1 MTTIRSRTQAPG
13 QNVQCLVKNGSDC
26 APSIKHQA
34 PSIKQATSNVGDEMR
49 SAPEVALSP
58 AGASRHHSESS
69 GCLADGL
76 SRARYGRCGKSP
88 SFRSLKYAGAFLSRL
103 SVACQSLVPRGKSF
117 LLRILPHPRDTHQEC
132 WAHSQMV
139 PAAVMVG
146 IWVRV
151 VSLFS

>member
-103 SVACQSLVPRGKSF
+103 SVACPPGEVLLTPYPATPPGHTPGMLGAFANGPRSRHG
-117 LLRILPHPRDTHQEC
+117 RY
-132 WAHSQMV
+132 M
-139 PAAVMVG
+139 G
-146 IWVRV
+146 
-151 VSLFS
+151 